1 MAPKLISF
9 FLTLAVNVAAGVVVF
24 AGLIIAM
31 NGYSESD
38 ATYGLAAYV
47 VLAAAVTLMM
57 SGLAA
62 LTTHLLQK
70 REFRAWSAVLI
81 SVLIFAFAGAILKFV
96 TSLIAVGIAEYVRV
110 NF

>member
-1 MAPKLISF
+1 MAKIVSF
-9 FLTLAVNVAAGVVVF
+9 GLTMLVNLAAGVLLF
-24 AGLIIAM
+24 FGLLLAM

-38 ATYGLAAYV
+38 GTYGIVAYI
-47 VLAAAVTLMM
+47 VLAVAVTLLM

-81 SVLIFAFAGAILKFV
+81 SVLIFAFAGAVLKFV
-96 TSLIAVGIAEYVRV
+96 SSLIAVGIAEYVRV

>member
-9 FLTLAVNVAAGVVVF
+9 FLTLAINVTAGVVLF
-24 AGLIIAM
+24 FGLLLAM

-38 ATYGLAAYV
+38 ATYGIVAYV
-47 VLAAAVTLMM
+47 VLALAVTLLMG
-57 SGLAA
+57 GLAA
-62 LTTHLLQK
+62 VLTRLLQK
-70 REFRAWSAVLI
+70 RGFRAWSAVMI

-96 TSLIAVGIAEYVRV
+96 SSLIAVGIAEYVRV

>member
-9 FLTLAVNVAAGVVVF
+9 FLTLAINVTAGVVLF
-24 AGLIIAM
+24 FGLLLAM

-38 ATYGLAAYV
+38 GTYGIVVYV
-47 VLAAAVTLMM
+47 VLALAVTLVM

-62 LTTHLLQK
+62 VLTHLLQK

-81 SVLIFAFAGAILKFV
+81 SVLIFAFAGAVLKFV
-96 TSLIAVGIAEYVRV
+96 SSLIAVGIAEYVRV
-110 NF
+110 NV